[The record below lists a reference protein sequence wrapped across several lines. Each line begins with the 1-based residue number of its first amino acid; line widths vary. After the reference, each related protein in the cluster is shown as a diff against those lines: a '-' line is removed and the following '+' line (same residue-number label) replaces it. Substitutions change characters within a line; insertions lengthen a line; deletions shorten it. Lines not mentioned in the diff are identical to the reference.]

1 MDVDIARTKCSH
13 AYIAK
18 TKWSNIGNI
27 ANKVVKYKE
36 IEMNDNK
43 HLFSNRKLLLLLIP
57 IIAEQFLNS
66 LMGMADSMMVSNVGA
81 AALSGVS
88 LVDSINNLVVQ
99 AFNALATGGVIICST
114 YVGQKDMKRA
124 NEAAS
129 QVVLVS
135 AFISVFVMFICL
147 FFRNPLLKLV
157 FGQIE
162 PDVMTSASIY
172 FLLTILSYPGIALAA
187 AGSALFRAQSN
198 TRLPMN
204 VAIVSNILNVAGNA
218 VLIWGFG
225 LGVYGAAIATLSSRL
240 FSAIVLMGLLRRKN
254 QDIFVR
260 MYHKIRPDFP
270 KIHRILAMGIPNGI
284 ENSMFQFGKL
294 AIQSSVSTLGTM
306 AIAAQSMTN
315 IFENV
320 NGVAGIGVGI
330 GLMTIVGQC
339 LGAGRKDEAVYY
351 TKKMIGWG
359 YIAILTSCLF
369 TYAIA
374 RPVTVLAGMEPESA
388 RLCIYMLGWITIA
401 KPILWSLSFITPY
414 AMRAAGDVKFSMIV
428 ATLTMWLCRVTLATY
443 LIRVVGM
450 GAMGVW
456 IGMFADWAIRGIIF
470 TFRFRSGKWIHKVT
484 E

>member
-1 MDVDIARTKCSH
+1 MD
-13 AYIAK
+13 
-18 TKWSNIGNI
+18 
-27 ANKVVKYKE
+27 
-36 IEMNDNK
+36 DNK
-43 HLFSNRKLLLLLIP
+43 HMFSNRKLFLLLIP

-99 AFNALATGGVIICST
+99 AFNAMATGGVIICST
-114 YVGQKDMKRA
+114 YFGQKDIKRA
-124 NEAAS
+124 NESAR
-129 QVVLVS
+129 QVILVS
-135 AFISVFVMFICL
+135 AFISFLLMFLCL
-147 FFRNPLLKLV
+147 IFRQSLLRV
-157 FGQIE
+157 IFGSIDA
-162 PDVMTSASIY
+162 DVMEAAGIY
-172 FLLTILSYPGIALAA
+172 FFLTILSYPGISLAA
-187 AGSALFRAQSN
+187 AGSAIFRAQSN
-198 TRLPMN
+198 TKLPMN
-204 VAIVSNILNVAGNA
+204 VAIVSNILNVVGNA

-225 LGVYGAAIATLSSRL
+225 LGVYGAAIATMASRI
-240 FSAIVLMGLLRRKN
+240 FSAIVLLALLRKDKYQISIRE
-254 QDIFVR
+254 
-260 MYHKIRPDFP
+260 YHKIRPDFD
-270 KIHRILAMGIPNGI
+270 KIKRVLAMGIPNGI

-294 AIQSSVSTLGTM
+294 AIQSSVSLLGTA

-351 TKKMIGWG
+351 TKKMLIWG

-374 RPVTVLAGMEPESA
+374 RPVTALAGMEKESA
-388 RLCIYMLGWITIA
+388 SLCIFMLGWITIF
-401 KPILWSLSFITPY
+401 KPLLWSPSFVIPY
-414 AMRAAGDVKFSMIV
+414 ALRAAGDVKFSMII
-428 ATLTMWLCRVTLATY
+428 ATLTMWLCRVTLATF

-456 IGMFADWAIRGIIF
+456 IGMFADWAIRGVIF
-470 TFRFRSGKWIHKVT
+470 TFRFRSGKWIHKVID
-484 E
+484 

>member
-1 MDVDIARTKCSH
+1 MTQD
-13 AYIAK
+13 
-18 TKWSNIGNI
+18 
-27 ANKVVKYKE
+27 
-36 IEMNDNK
+36 K
-43 HLFSNRKLLLLLIP
+43 HMFSNRKLLLLLIP

-114 YVGQKDMKRA
+114 YVGQKDMQRA
-124 NEAAS
+124 NEAAR
-129 QVVLVS
+129 QVILVS
-135 AFISVFVMFICL
+135 AVISFVVMLSCL
-147 FFRNPLLKLV
+147 IFRGWLLRV
-157 FGQIE
+157 IFGQIE
-162 PDVMTSASIY
+162 PDVYQAANIY
-172 FLLTILSYPGIALAA
+172 FILTILSYPGISLAA
-187 AGSALFRAQSN
+187 AGSAIFRAQSN

-218 VLIWGFG
+218 LLIWGFG
-225 LGVYGAAIATLSSRL
+225 LGVYGAAIATLASRI
-240 FSAIVLMGLLRRKN
+240 FSAVVLLCLLRSDD
-254 QDIFVR
+254 QQIFIR
-260 MYHKIRPDFP
+260 QYHKIRPDMD
-270 KIHRILAMGIPNGI
+270 KIKRILGMGIPNGI

-306 AIAAQSMTN
+306 AIAAQAMTN

-330 GLMTIVGQC
+330 GLMTITGQC
-339 LGAGRKDEAVYY
+339 LGAGRKDEAIYY

-359 YIAILTSCLF
+359 YIAILVSCLF

-374 RPVTVLAGMEPESA
+374 RPVTLLAHMEAESA
-388 RLCIYMLGWITIA
+388 ALCIYMLGWITIA
-401 KPILWSLSFITPY
+401 KPLLWAPSFITPY
-414 AMRAAGDVKFSMIV
+414 AMRAAGDVKFSMII
-428 ATLTMWLCRVTLATY
+428 ATLTMWLCRVTLATF
-443 LIRVVGM
+443 LIRVVHM

-470 TFRFRSGKWIHKVT
+470 TIRFMRGKWIHKVV

>member
-1 MDVDIARTKCSH
+1 MT
-13 AYIAK
+13 
-18 TKWSNIGNI
+18 
-27 ANKVVKYKE
+27 
-36 IEMNDNK
+36 NDK
-43 HLFSNRKLLLLLIP
+43 HMFSNRKLLLLLIP

-99 AFNALATGGVIICST
+99 AFNAMATGGVIICST

-124 NEAAS
+124 TEAAG
-129 QVVLVS
+129 QVLLVS
-135 AFISVFVMFICL
+135 AFISAVLMIICL
-147 FFRNPLLKLV
+147 IFRGRLLAAI
-157 FGQIE
+157 FGTIE
-162 PDVMTSASIY
+162 PDVMHAASVY
-172 FLLTILSYPGIALAA
+172 FLLTILSYPGISLAA
-187 AGSALFRAQSN
+187 AGSAIFRAQSN

-204 VAIVSNILNVAGNA
+204 VAIVSNLLNVAGNA
-218 VLIWGFG
+218 LLIYVFH
-225 LGVYGAAIATLSSRL
+225 LGVYGAAIATLFSRI
-240 FSAIVLMGLLRRKN
+240 FSAVVLLTLLRRKN
-254 QDIFVR
+254 QEISIRRF
-260 MYHKIRPDFP
+260 YEIRPDFA
-270 KIHRILAMGIPNGI
+270 KIKNILAMGIPNGI

-294 AIQSSVSTLGTM
+294 AIQSSVSILGTA

-330 GLMTIVGQC
+330 GLMTITGQC

-359 YIAILTSCLF
+359 YIAILSSCLL
-369 TYAIA
+369 TYAIS
-374 RPVTVLAGMEPESA
+374 RPVTFLAGMEKESA
-388 RLCIYMLGWITIA
+388 ELCIYMLGWITIA
-401 KPILWSLSFITPY
+401 KPILWPLSFVTPY

-456 IGMFADWAIRGIIF
+456 IGMFCDWAIRGVIF
-470 TFRFRSGKWIHKVT
+470 TIRFKSGKWIHKVIG
-484 E
+484 

>member
-1 MDVDIARTKCSH
+1 M
-13 AYIAK
+13 K
-18 TKWSNIGNI
+18 TENTH
-27 ANKVVKYKE
+27 
-36 IEMNDNK
+36 M
-43 HLFSNRKLLLLLIP
+43 FSNRKLLLLLIP

-99 AFNALATGGVIICST
+99 AFNAMATGGVIICST
-114 YVGQKDMKRA
+114 YVGQKDIKRA
-124 NEAAS
+124 NQAAR

-135 AFISVFVMFICL
+135 AFISFLLMVICL
-147 FFRNPLLKLV
+147 VFRNQLLRMI
-157 FGQIE
+157 FGQIDQ
-162 PDVMTSASIY
+162 DVMQAASIY
-172 FLLTILSYPGIALAA
+172 FLLTILSYPGISLAA
-187 AGSALFRAQSN
+187 AGSAIFRAQSN
-198 TRLPMN
+198 TKLPMN

-218 VLIWGFG
+218 LLIWGFG

-240 FSAIVLMGLLRRKN
+240 FSAIVLLVLLRRDN
-254 QDIFVR
+254 QLISIR
-260 MYHKIRPDFP
+260 EYHRIRPEAD
-270 KIHRILAMGIPNGI
+270 KIKNILAMGIPNGI

-306 AIAAQSMTN
+306 AIAAQSMAN

-330 GLMTIVGQC
+330 GLMTITGQC
-339 LGAGRKDEAVYY
+339 LGAGRKDEAIYY
-351 TKKMIGWG
+351 TKKMILWG
-359 YIAILTSCLF
+359 YIAILSSCLF

-374 RPVTVLAGMEPESA
+374 RPVTMLAGMQEESA
-388 RLCIYMLGWITIA
+388 RLCIYMLGWITIV
-401 KPILWSLSFITPY
+401 KPILWPVSFVTPY

-443 LIRVVGM
+443 LIRFMGI

-456 IGMFADWAIRGIIF
+456 IGMFCDWGIRGIIF
-470 TFRFRSGKWIHKVT
+470 TIRFKSGKWIHKVVD
-484 E
+484 

>member
-1 MDVDIARTKCSH
+1 MENNH
-13 AYIAK
+13 
-18 TKWSNIGNI
+18 
-27 ANKVVKYKE
+27 
-36 IEMNDNK
+36 M
-43 HLFSNRKLLLLLIP
+43 FSNRKLLLLLIP

-99 AFNALATGGVIICST
+99 AFNAMATGGVIICST
-114 YVGQKDMKRA
+114 YVGQKDLKRA
-124 NEAAS
+124 NDSAR
-129 QVVLVS
+129 QVILVS
-135 AFISVFVMFICL
+135 AFISFVLMLICL
-147 FFRNPLLKLV
+147 LFRNQLLSII
-157 FGQIE
+157 FGEIE
-162 PDVMTSASIY
+162 QDVMQAASIY
-172 FLLTILSYPGIALAA
+172 FLLTIISYPGISLAA
-187 AGSALFRAQSN
+187 AGSAVFRAQSN

-225 LGVYGAAIATLSSRL
+225 LGVYGAAIATLCSRL
-240 FSAIVLMGLLRRKN
+240 FSAIVLLAFLRRDN
-254 QDIFVR
+254 QQIFVR
-260 MYHKIRPDFP
+260 EYHKIRPDFE
-270 KIHRILAMGIPNGI
+270 KIKKILAMGIPNGI

-294 AIQSSVSTLGTM
+294 AIQSSVSILGTA

-339 LGAGRKDEAVYY
+339 LGAGRKDEAIYY

-359 YIAILTSCLF
+359 YIAILSSCLL
-369 TYAIA
+369 TYAIS
-374 RPVTVLAGMEPESA
+374 RPVTFIAGMEKESA
-388 RLCIYMLGWITIA
+388 ALCIYMLGWITIV
-401 KPILWSLSFITPY
+401 KPLLWPLSFVTPY

-456 IGMFADWAIRGIIF
+456 IGMFCDWGIRGIIF
-470 TFRFRSGKWIHKVT
+470 TIRFRSGKWIHKVVG
-484 E
+484 

>member
-1 MDVDIARTKCSH
+1 M
-13 AYIAK
+13 
-18 TKWSNIGNI
+18 NIKE
-27 ANKVVKYKE
+27 NKVKNTNH
-36 IEMNDNK
+36 M
-43 HLFSNRKLLLLLIP
+43 FSNRKLLLLLIP

-99 AFNALATGGVIICST
+99 AFNAMATGGVIICST

-124 NEAAS
+124 NDAAR
-129 QVVLVS
+129 QVMLVS
-135 AFISVFVMFICL
+135 AFISFLLMVICL
-147 FFRNPLLKLV
+147 LFRNQLLSMI
-157 FGQIE
+157 FGQIDK
-162 PDVMTSASIY
+162 DVMQAASIY
-172 FLLTILSYPGIALAA
+172 FLLTILSYPGVSLAA
-187 AGSALFRAQSN
+187 AGSAIFRAQSN

-218 VLIWGFG
+218 ILIWGFN
-225 LGVYGAAIATLSSRL
+225 LGVYGAAIATLSSRI
-240 FSAIVLMGLLRRKN
+240 FSAVVLLYMLRKDKN
-254 QDIFVR
+254 AVFVR
-260 MYHKIRPDFP
+260 DYHKIRPDFE
-270 KIHRILAMGIPNGI
+270 KIRTILAMGIPNGI

-294 AIQSSVSTLGTM
+294 AIQSSVSILGTA

-330 GLMTIVGQC
+330 GLMTITGQC

-359 YIAILTSCLF
+359 YIAILSSCLL
-369 TYAIA
+369 TYAIS
-374 RPVTVLAGMEPESA
+374 RPVTYLAGMEEESA
-388 RLCIYMLGWITIA
+388 RLCVYMLGWITII
-401 KPILWSLSFITPY
+401 KPVLWPVSFVTPY
-414 AMRAAGDVKFSMIV
+414 AMRAAGDVRFSMIV

-443 LIRVVGM
+443 LIRVAGI

-456 IGMFADWAIRGIIF
+456 IGMFCDWGIRGIIF
-470 TFRFRSGKWIHKVT
+470 TIRFYRGKWIHKVVS
-484 E
+484 

>member
-1 MDVDIARTKCSH
+1 M
-13 AYIAK
+13 
-18 TKWSNIGNI
+18 
-27 ANKVVKYKE
+27 NKGE
-36 IEMNDNK
+36 
-43 HLFSNRKLLLLLIP
+43 HLFSNRKLFLLLIP

-99 AFNALATGGVIICST
+99 AFNAMATGGVIICST
-114 YVGQKDMKRA
+114 YIGQKDIKRA
-124 NEAAS
+124 NDAAR
-129 QVVLVS
+129 QVLLVS
-135 AFISVFVMFICL
+135 AFISFALMLICL
-147 FFRNPLLKLV
+147 IFRKGLLSLI
-157 FGQIE
+157 FGSIDA
-162 PDVMTSASIY
+162 DVMEAANIY
-172 FLLTILSYPGIALAA
+172 FLLTILSYPGISLAA
-187 AGSALFRAQSN
+187 AGSAIFRAQAN

-218 VLIWGFG
+218 IMIWGFG
-225 LGVYGAAIATLSSRL
+225 LGVYGAALATLFSRL
-240 FSAIVLMGLLRRKN
+240 FSAIVLLTLLRKEGRQISIKS
-254 QDIFVR
+254 
-260 MYHKIRPDFP
+260 YHKIRPDFP
-270 KIHRILAMGIPNGI
+270 KIKSILAMGIPNGI

-294 AIQSSVSTLGTM
+294 AIQSSVSLLGTA

-351 TKKMIGWG
+351 TKKMVLWG
-359 YIAILTSCLF
+359 YIAILLSCLF

-374 RPVTVLAGMEPESA
+374 RPVTVLAGMQPESA

-401 KPILWSLSFITPY
+401 KPLLWAPSFVTPY
-414 AMRAAGDVKFSMIV
+414 AMRAAGDVKFSMLV
-428 ATLTMWLCRVTLATY
+428 ATLTMWLCRVTLATF
-443 LIRVVGM
+443 LIRVMGF

-456 IGMFADWAIRGIIF
+456 IGMFADWFIRGIIF
-470 TFRFRSGKWIHKVT
+470 TIRFKKGKWIHKVV
-484 E
+484 

>member
-1 MDVDIARTKCSH
+1 
-13 AYIAK
+13 
-18 TKWSNIGNI
+18 
-27 ANKVVKYKE
+27 
-36 IEMNDNK
+36 MNDNK
-43 HLFSNRKLLLLLIP
+43 HMFSNRSLLLLLIP

-99 AFNALATGGVIICST
+99 AFNAMATGGVIICST
-114 YVGQKDMKRA
+114 YFGQKDIKRA
-124 NEAAS
+124 NESAR
-129 QVVLVS
+129 QVILVS
-135 AFISVFVMFICL
+135 AFISFLLMFVCL
-147 FFRNPLLKLV
+147 IFRDRLLSV
-157 FGQIE
+157 IFGSIDA
-162 PDVMTSASIY
+162 DVMEAASIY
-172 FLLTILSYPGIALAA
+172 FLLTIISYPGISLAA
-187 AGSALFRAQSN
+187 AGSAIFRAQSN
-198 TRLPMN
+198 TKLPMN

-218 VLIWGFG
+218 ILIWGFG
-225 LGVYGAAIATLSSRL
+225 LGVYGAAIATMSSRI
-240 FSAIVLMGLLRRKN
+240 FSAVVLLTLLRKDKYQISIRE
-254 QDIFVR
+254 
-260 MYHKIRPDFP
+260 YHKIRPDFG
-270 KIHRILAMGIPNGI
+270 KIRRILAMGIPNGI

-294 AIQSSVSTLGTM
+294 AIQSSVSLLGTA
-306 AIAAQSMTN
+306 AIAAQSMAN

-359 YIAILTSCLF
+359 YIAILSSCLF

-374 RPVTVLAGMEPESA
+374 RPVTVLAGMEKESA
-388 RLCIYMLGWITIA
+388 TLCIFMLGWITIA
-401 KPILWSLSFITPY
+401 KPLLWSPSFVIPY

-428 ATLTMWLCRVTLATY
+428 ATLTMWLCRVTLATF

-470 TFRFRSGKWIHKVT
+470 TLRFKSGKWIHKVID
-484 E
+484 

>member
-1 MDVDIARTKCSH
+1 M
-13 AYIAK
+13 K
-18 TKWSNIGNI
+18 TENTH
-27 ANKVVKYKE
+27 
-36 IEMNDNK
+36 M
-43 HLFSNRKLLLLLIP
+43 FSNRKLLLLLIP

-99 AFNALATGGVIICST
+99 AFNAMATGGVIICST
-114 YVGQKDMKRA
+114 YVGQKDIKRA
-124 NEAAS
+124 NQAAR

-135 AFISVFVMFICL
+135 AFISFLLMVICL
-147 FFRNPLLKLV
+147 VFRNQLLRMI
-157 FGQIE
+157 FGQIDQ
-162 PDVMTSASIY
+162 DVMQAAGIY
-172 FLLTILSYPGIALAA
+172 FLLTILSYPGISLAA
-187 AGSALFRAQSN
+187 AGSAIFRAQSN
-198 TRLPMN
+198 TKLPMN

-218 VLIWGFG
+218 LLIWGFG

-240 FSAIVLMGLLRRKN
+240 FSAIVLLVLLRRDN
-254 QDIFVR
+254 QLISIR
-260 MYHKIRPDFP
+260 EYHRIRPEAD
-270 KIHRILAMGIPNGI
+270 KIKNILAMGIPNGI

-306 AIAAQSMTN
+306 AIAAQSMAN

-330 GLMTIVGQC
+330 GLMTITGQC
-339 LGAGRKDEAVYY
+339 LGAGRKDEAIYY
-351 TKKMIGWG
+351 TKKMILWG
-359 YIAILTSCLF
+359 YIAILSSCLF

-374 RPVTVLAGMEPESA
+374 RPVTMLAGMQEESA
-388 RLCIYMLGWITIA
+388 RLCIYMLGWITIV
-401 KPILWSLSFITPY
+401 KPILWPVSFVTPY

-443 LIRVVGM
+443 LIRFMGI

-456 IGMFADWAIRGIIF
+456 IGMFCDWGIRGIIF
-470 TFRFRSGKWIHKVT
+470 TIRFKSGKWIHKVVD
-484 E
+484 

>member
-1 MDVDIARTKCSH
+1 M
-13 AYIAK
+13 
-18 TKWSNIGNI
+18 
-27 ANKVVKYKE
+27 NKGE
-36 IEMNDNK
+36 
-43 HLFSNRKLLLLLIP
+43 HLFSNRKLFLLLIP

-99 AFNALATGGVIICST
+99 AFNAMATGGVIICST
-114 YVGQKDMKRA
+114 YIGQKDIKRA
-124 NEAAS
+124 NDAAR
-129 QVVLVS
+129 QVLLVS
-135 AFISVFVMFICL
+135 AFISFALMLICL
-147 FFRNPLLKLV
+147 IFRKGLLSLI
-157 FGQIE
+157 FGSIDA
-162 PDVMTSASIY
+162 DVMEAANIY
-172 FLLTILSYPGIALAA
+172 FLLTILSYPGISLAA
-187 AGSALFRAQSN
+187 AGSAIFRAQAN

-218 VLIWGFG
+218 IMIWGFG
-225 LGVYGAAIATLSSRL
+225 LGVYGAALATLFSRL
-240 FSAIVLMGLLRRKN
+240 FSAIVLLTLLRKEGRQISIKS
-254 QDIFVR
+254 
-260 MYHKIRPDFP
+260 YHKIRPDFP
-270 KIHRILAMGIPNGI
+270 KIKSILAMGIPNGI

-294 AIQSSVSTLGTM
+294 AIQSSVSLLGTA

-351 TKKMIGWG
+351 TKKMILWG
-359 YIAILTSCLF
+359 YIAILLSCLF

-374 RPVTVLAGMEPESA
+374 RPVTVLAGMQPESA

-401 KPILWSLSFITPY
+401 KPLLWAPSFVTPY
-414 AMRAAGDVKFSMIV
+414 AMRAAGDVKFSMLV
-428 ATLTMWLCRVTLATY
+428 ATLTMWLCRVTLATF
-443 LIRVVGM
+443 LIRVMGF

-456 IGMFADWAIRGIIF
+456 IGMFADWFIRGIIF
-470 TFRFRSGKWIHKVT
+470 TIRFKKGKWIHKVV
-484 E
+484 

>member
-1 MDVDIARTKCSH
+1 MEKNT
-13 AYIAK
+13 
-18 TKWSNIGNI
+18 
-27 ANKVVKYKE
+27 
-36 IEMNDNK
+36 

-99 AFNALATGGVIICST
+99 AFNAMATGGVIICST
-114 YVGQKDMKRA
+114 YIGQKDFKRA
-124 NEAAS
+124 NDAAR
-129 QVVLVS
+129 QVLLVS
-135 AFISVFVMFICL
+135 AFISFALMFICL
-147 FFRNPLLKLV
+147 IFRKSLLSLI
-157 FGQIE
+157 FGTIE
-162 PDVMTSASIY
+162 ADVMDAASIY
-172 FLLTILSYPGIALAA
+172 FLLTILSYPGISLAA
-187 AGSALFRAQSN
+187 AGSAIFRAQAN

-218 VLIWGFG
+218 IMIWGFG
-225 LGVYGAAIATLSSRL
+225 LGVYGAALATLSSRL
-240 FSAIVLMGLLRRKN
+240 FSAIVLLTLLRKDGR
-254 QDIFVR
+254 QISIR
-260 MYHKIRPDFP
+260 SYHKIRPDFP
-270 KIHRILAMGIPNGI
+270 KIKNILAMGIPNGI

-294 AIQSSVSTLGTM
+294 AIQSSVSLLGTA

-351 TKKMIGWG
+351 TKKMVVWG
-359 YIAILTSCLF
+359 YIAILLSCLF

-374 RPVTVLAGMEPESA
+374 RPVTFLAGMQKESA
-388 RLCIYMLGWITIA
+388 ELCIYMLGWITIA
-401 KPILWSLSFITPY
+401 KPILWAPSFVTPY
-414 AMRAAGDVKFSMIV
+414 AMRAAGDVKFSMLV
-428 ATLTMWLCRVTLATY
+428 ATLTMWLCRVTLATF
-443 LIRVVGM
+443 LIRVMGF

-456 IGMFADWAIRGIIF
+456 IGMFADWFIRGIIF
-470 TFRFRSGKWIHKVT
+470 TLRFRGGKWIHKVVA
-484 E
+484 

>member
-1 MDVDIARTKCSH
+1 M
-13 AYIAK
+13 
-18 TKWSNIGNI
+18 
-27 ANKVVKYKE
+27 E
-36 IEMNDNK
+36 NK

-66 LMGMADSMMVSNVGA
+66 LMGMADSMMVSTVGA

-99 AFNALATGGVIICST
+99 AFNAMATGGVIICST

-124 NEAAS
+124 GDSAR
-129 QVVLVS
+129 QVILVS
-135 AFISVFVMFICL
+135 TFLSVFVMLIGL
-147 FFRNPLLKLV
+147 IFRTQLIRLI

-162 PDVMTSASIY
+162 ADVFEAANIY

-187 AGSALFRAQSN
+187 AGSAIFRAQSN

-218 VLIWGFG
+218 LLIYVFHM
-225 LGVYGAAIATLSSRL
+225 GVHGAATATLVSRL
-240 FSAIVLMGLLRRKN
+240 FSAVVLLALLHREN
-254 QDIFVR
+254 QIISIR
-260 MYHKIRPDFP
+260 NYLKIRPDFP

-315 IFENV
+315 ILENV

-339 LGAGRKDEAVYY
+339 LGAGRKDEAIYY

-359 YIAILTSCLF
+359 YIAILVSCLF
-369 TYAIA
+369 AYAIV
-374 RPVTVLAGMEPESA
+374 RPVTFLAGMEPESA
-388 RLCIYMLGWITIA
+388 RLCIYMMGWITIA
-401 KPILWSLSFITPY
+401 KPLLWSPSFVTPY

-443 LIRVVGM
+443 LIRVAGF

-456 IGMFADWAIRGIIF
+456 IGMFADWAIRGVIF
-470 TFRFRSGKWIHKVT
+470 TIRFKSGKWIHKVV

>member
-1 MDVDIARTKCSH
+1 
-13 AYIAK
+13 
-18 TKWSNIGNI
+18 
-27 ANKVVKYKE
+27 
-36 IEMNDNK
+36 
-43 HLFSNRKLLLLLIP
+43 
-57 IIAEQFLNS
+57 
-66 LMGMADSMMVSNVGA
+66 MMVSNVGA

-99 AFNALATGGVIICST
+99 AFNAMATGGVIICST
-114 YVGQKDMKRA
+114 YVGQKDLKRA
-124 NEAAS
+124 NDSAR
-129 QVVLVS
+129 QVILVS
-135 AFISVFVMFICL
+135 AFISFVLMLICL
-147 FFRNPLLKLV
+147 LFRNQLLSII
-157 FGQIE
+157 FGEIE
-162 PDVMTSASIY
+162 QDVMQAASIY
-172 FLLTILSYPGIALAA
+172 FLLTIISYPGISLAA
-187 AGSALFRAQSN
+187 AGSAVFRAQSN

-225 LGVYGAAIATLSSRL
+225 LGVYGAAIATLCSRL
-240 FSAIVLMGLLRRKN
+240 FSAIVLLAFLRRDN
-254 QDIFVR
+254 QQIFVR
-260 MYHKIRPDFP
+260 EYHKIRPDFE
-270 KIHRILAMGIPNGI
+270 KIKKILAMGIPNGI

-294 AIQSSVSTLGTM
+294 AIQSSVSILGTA

-339 LGAGRKDEAVYY
+339 LGAGRKDEAIYY

-359 YIAILTSCLF
+359 YIAILSSCLL
-369 TYAIA
+369 TYAIS
-374 RPVTVLAGMEPESA
+374 RPVTFIAGMEKESA
-388 RLCIYMLGWITIA
+388 ALCIYMLGWITIV
-401 KPILWSLSFITPY
+401 KPLLWPLSFVTPY

-456 IGMFADWAIRGIIF
+456 IGMFCDWGIRGIIF
-470 TFRFRSGKWIHKVT
+470 TIRFRSGKWIHKVVG
-484 E
+484 